1 METPPQPDTEPP
13 PSRGGVWIKR
23 FGVLGFL
30 FFLTKGLMWLALPAL
45 LVSLG
50 AGC

>member
-1 METPPQPDTEPP
+1 METPPPPDTEPP
-13 PSRGGVWIKR
+13 LTRGRVWIKR

-50 AGC
+50 ARC

>member
-1 METPPQPDTEPP
+1 METPPLPDTEPP
-13 PSRGGVWIKR
+13 SPRGRVWMKR

-45 LVSLG
+45 LLSLG
-50 AGC
+50 ARC

>member
-1 METPPQPDTEPP
+1 METPPPPDTETPP
-13 PSRGGVWIKR
+13 PSGVVWIKR

-50 AGC
+50 ASC